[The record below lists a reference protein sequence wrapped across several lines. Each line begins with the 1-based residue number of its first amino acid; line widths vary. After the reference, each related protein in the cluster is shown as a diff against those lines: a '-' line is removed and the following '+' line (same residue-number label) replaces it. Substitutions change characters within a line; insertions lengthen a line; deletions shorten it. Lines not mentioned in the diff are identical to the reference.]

1 MGFFD
6 TRGIV
11 NTEPISEMV
20 KDFDAYQEG
29 CIYLEMMDLSV
40 EDRAALME
48 TPEFLALEAK
58 GLIGKRTIVKL
69 KKEDDLERRETMAA
83 FELARDM
90 ADPLW
95 DKLAAN
101 RVKERELISKIKAKY
116 KNKATIIA
124 MNTQKDYIKKIK
136 SGGFVS
142 KNDINNRQ

>member
-90 ADPLW
+90 ADPL
-95 DKLAAN
+95 
-101 RVKERELISKIKAKY
+101 
-116 KNKATIIA
+116 
-124 MNTQKDYIKKIK
+124 
-136 SGGFVS
+136 
-142 KNDINNRQ
+142 